1 MDLIK
6 TWLKIKIV
14 KLLKKEGKLSSKTI
28 DEINQIDIHDFSS
41 LVQEI
46 GKEETEYIS
55 ASEISKDLN
64 TKYIGKELFV
74 FNEVSSTNTLARFLS
89 MNGIADGSVIISEK
103 QTNARGRSG
112 KSWESPLGGVWLS
125 IVLNPHVDYAKL
137 PLITLAT
144 GVAVAKTLE
153 KIGVE
158 NPEIKWPNDIMIN
171 GKKVC
176 GILTEA
182 ITKLNTIENVIIGVG
197 IDANLDVEDFP
208 EELREGTTTLQNELG
223 RKGSE
228 NLLIKTFLEEFEEI
242 SELFDHEGYEEI
254 LKEWRKR
261 SYSIGKIVEVREP
274 FNKNY
279 DAYVLG
285 VSREGALIVEKID
298 GTLEKVISGECII
311 KN

>member
-1 MDLIK
+1 MRNEI
-6 TWLKIKIV
+6 I
-14 KLLKKEGKLSSKTI
+14 KLLKKEGKLSSETI
-28 DEINQIDIHDFSS
+28 DEIKKVDIDDFANI
-41 LVQEI
+41 VEEI
-46 GKEETEYIS
+46 GKEKTEYIN

-64 TKYIGKELFV
+64 TKYIGKNLYI
-74 FNEVSSTNTLARFLS
+74 FNEVSSTNTVARFLS
-89 MNGIADGSVIISEK
+89 MNGVENGSVIISEK
-103 QTNARGRSG
+103 QTDARGRSG

-125 IVLNPHVDYAKL
+125 IILTPNVDHSKL

-182 ITKLNTIENVIIGVG
+182 IAKFNTIENVIIGVG
-197 IDANLDVEDFP
+197 IDANLDINQFP
-208 EELREGTTTLQNELG
+208 EELKEGTTTLKNELG
-223 RKGSE
+223 RKGDE
-228 NLLIKTFLEEFEEI
+228 NLLIKEFLEEFERI
-242 SELFDHEGYEEI
+242 SELFNNEGYEEI

-261 SYSIGKIVEVREP
+261 SYTIGKIVEVRTP

-279 DAYVLG
+279 DGYVVG
-285 VSREGALIVEKID
+285 IGKEGALIVEKID

>member
-1 MDLIK
+1 MQNE
-6 TWLKIKIV
+6 IV
-14 KLLKKEGKLSSKTI
+14 NLLKKEKKFSDETI
-28 DEINQIDIHDFSS
+28 NEIKEVNLNDFAE
-41 LVQEI
+41 VVKEI
-46 GKEETEYIS
+46 GKQETDYIKS
-55 ASEISKDLN
+55 SEILKALN
-64 TKYIGKELFV
+64 NKYVVNNLYVFKEV
-74 FNEVSSTNTLARFLS
+74 ISTNTLAKFLS
-89 MNGIADGSVIISEK
+89 MNDVENGTVIISEK
-103 QTNARGRSG
+103 QTQAKGRSG
-112 KSWESPLGGVWLS
+112 KQWESPLGGVWMS
-125 IVLNPHVDYAKL
+125 IILNPNVDHSKL

-153 KIGVE
+153 SIGVE

-182 ITKLNTIENVIIGVG
+182 VAKFNTIENVIIGVG
-197 IDANLDVEDFP
+197 IDANLDVEQFP
-208 EELREGTTTLQNELG
+208 EELREGTTTLKKELG
-223 RKGSE
+223 RDGNE
-228 NLLIKTFLEEFEEI
+228 NLLIKTFLEEFEKI
-242 SELFDHEGYEEI
+242 SEQFSHEGYEDI

-274 FNKNY
+274 FNTYY

-285 VSREGALIVEKID
+285 LSKEGALVVEKID

>member
-1 MDLIK
+1 MQK
-6 TWLKIKIV
+6 EIV
-14 KLLKKEGKLSSKTI
+14 NLLKKENKLSNDTI
-28 DEINQIDIHDFSS
+28 SEIKDIDLSDFSNIVKE
-41 LVQEI
+41 L
-46 GKEETEYIS
+46 GKEDTEYIK
-55 ASEISKDLN
+55 ASEIAKDLN
-64 TKYIGKELFV
+64 TEYIGKNLYIYK
-74 FNEVSSTNTLARFLS
+74 EVSSTNTIAKFLS
-89 MNGIADGSVIISEK
+89 MNGVENGTVVISEK
-103 QTNARGRSG
+103 QTKAKGRSG

-125 IVLNPHVDYAKL
+125 IILNPNVDHSKI

-153 KIGVE
+153 NIGVE

-182 ITKLNTIENVIIGVG
+182 VAKFNTIESVIIGVG
-197 IDANLDVEDFP
+197 IDANLDVEQFP
-208 EELREGTTTLQNELG
+208 EDLQEGTTTLKEVLG
-223 RKGSE
+223 REGNE
-228 NLLIKTFLEEFEEI
+228 NSLIKTFLEEFEKI
-242 SELFDHEGYEEI
+242 SEQFIHEGYEDI

-274 FNKNY
+274 FNTDY
-279 DAYVLG
+279 DAYVIG
-285 VSREGALIVEKID
+285 IGKEGALVVEKID

>member
-1 MDLIK
+1 MKDEI
-6 TWLKIKIV
+6 I
-14 KLLKKEGKLSSKTI
+14 KLLKKEGKLSDEAI
-28 DEINQIDIHDFSS
+28 DEIQQVDIHDFAN
-41 LVQEI
+41 LVKEI
-46 GKEETEYIS
+46 GAQKTDYIK
-55 ASEISKDLN
+55 ASEISDNLN
-64 TKYIGKELFV
+64 TRYIGQSLYV
-74 FNEVSSTNTLARFLS
+74 FNEVSSTNTVAKFLS
-89 MNGIADGSVIISEK
+89 MHNIDDGTVIISEK
-103 QTNARGRSG
+103 QTKARGRSG
-112 KSWESPLGGVWLS
+112 KAWESPIGGVWLS
-125 IVLNPHVDYAKL
+125 IVLNPHVDHTKL

-182 ITKLNTIENVIIGVG
+182 VTKFNTIESVIIGVG
-197 IDANLDVEDFP
+197 IDANLDLNEFP
-208 EELREGTTTLQNELG
+208 EELKEGTTTLEKELG
-223 RKGSE
+223 RKGNE
-228 NLLIKTFLEEFEEI
+228 NLLIRTFLEEFEEI

-285 VSREGALIVEKID
+285 ISREGALVVEKID

>member
-1 MDLIK
+1 METEI
-6 TWLKIKIV
+6 IN
-14 KLLKKEGKLSSKTI
+14 LLKKENKLSDNTI
-28 DEINQIDIHDFSS
+28 EEIQNINIDDFSNI
-41 LVQEI
+41 VKEI
-46 GKEETEYIS
+46 GKQETDHINAE
-55 ASEISKDLN
+55 EISKDLN
-64 TKYIGKELFV
+64 TEYIGKNLYV
-74 FNEVSSTNTLARFLS
+74 FKEVNSTNTLARFLS
-89 MNGIADGSVIISEK
+89 MNDAEMGTVIISEK
-103 QTNARGRSG
+103 QTKAKGRSG

-125 IVLNPHVDYAKL
+125 IIINPSVDYSKI

-182 ITKLNTIENVIIGVG
+182 VTKLNTIENVIIGVG
-197 IDANLDVEDFP
+197 IDANLNVSDFP
-208 EELREGTTTLQNELG
+208 EELQEGTTTLKEELHKEGNEN
-223 RKGSE
+223 K
-228 NLLIKTFLEEFEEI
+228 LIQLFLEEFEKI
-242 SELFDHEGYEEI
+242 NELFNEKEYEVI

-274 FNKNY
+274 FNTYY

-285 VSREGALIVEKID
+285 ISKDGALIVEKID

>member
-1 MDLIK
+1 MQNE
-6 TWLKIKIV
+6 IV
-14 KLLKKEGKLSSKTI
+14 NLLKKEKKFSDETI
-28 DEINQIDIHDFSS
+28 NEIKEVNLNDFAE
-41 LVQEI
+41 VVKEI
-46 GKEETEYIS
+46 GKQDTDYIKS
-55 ASEISKDLN
+55 PEILKDLN
-64 TKYIGKELFV
+64 TKYVGKNLYV
-74 FNEVSSTNTLARFLS
+74 FKEVSSTNTLAKFLS
-89 MNGIADGSVIISEK
+89 MNDVENGTVIISEK
-103 QTNARGRSG
+103 QTQAKGRSG
-112 KSWESPLGGVWLS
+112 KQWESPLGGVWMS
-125 IVLNPHVDYAKL
+125 IILNPNVDHSKL

-153 KIGVE
+153 SIGVE

-182 ITKLNTIENVIIGVG
+182 VAKFNTIENVIIGVG
-197 IDANLDVEDFP
+197 IDANLDVEQFP
-208 EELREGTTTLQNELG
+208 EELREGTTTLKKELG
-223 RKGSE
+223 RDGNE
-228 NLLIKTFLEEFEEI
+228 NLLIKTFLEEFEKI
-242 SELFDHEGYEEI
+242 SEQFSHEGYEDI

-274 FNKNY
+274 FNTYY

-285 VSREGALIVEKID
+285 LSKEGALVVEKID

>member
-1 MDLIK
+1 MQK
-6 TWLKIKIV
+6 EIV
-14 KLLKKEGKLSSKTI
+14 NLLKKENKLSNDTI
-28 DEINQIDIHDFSS
+28 SEIKDIDLSDFSNIVKE
-41 LVQEI
+41 L
-46 GKEETEYIS
+46 GKEDTEYIK
-55 ASEISKDLN
+55 ASEIAKDLN
-64 TKYIGKELFV
+64 TEYIGKNLYIYK
-74 FNEVSSTNTLARFLS
+74 EVSSTNTIAKFLS
-89 MNGIADGSVIISEK
+89 MNGVENGTVVISEK
-103 QTNARGRSG
+103 QTKAKGRSG

-125 IVLNPHVDYAKL
+125 IILNPNVDHSKI

-153 KIGVE
+153 NIGVE

-182 ITKLNTIENVIIGVG
+182 VAKFNTIESVIIGVG
-197 IDANLDVEDFP
+197 IDANLDVEQFP
-208 EELREGTTTLQNELG
+208 EDLQEGTTTLKEVLG
-223 RKGSE
+223 REGNE
-228 NLLIKTFLEEFEEI
+228 NSLIKTFLEEFEKI
-242 SELFDHEGYEEI
+242 SEQFIHEGYEDI

-274 FNKNY
+274 FNTYY
-279 DAYVLG
+279 DAYVIG
-285 VSREGALIVEKID
+285 IGKEGALVVEKSD

>member
-1 MDLIK
+1 MRDE
-6 TWLKIKIV
+6 IV
-14 KLLKKEGKLSSKTI
+14 NLLKKENKLSDETIKEIKTI
-28 DEINQIDIHDFSS
+28 DINDFSNI
-41 LVQEI
+41 VKEI
-46 GKEETEYIS
+46 GKEETNHIKE
-55 ASEISKDLN
+55 SEISKELE
-64 TKYIGKELFV
+64 TEYIGKNIFI
-74 FNEVSSTNTLARFLS
+74 FNEVASTNTVAKFLS
-89 MNGIADGSVIISEK
+89 MNDIEHGTVIISEK
-103 QTNARGRSG
+103 QTQAKGRSG

-125 IVLNPHVDYAKL
+125 IVLSPNVDYSKL

-153 KIGVE
+153 KVGVE

-182 ITKLNTIENVIIGVG
+182 VTKFNTIENIIVGVG

-208 EELREGTTTLQNELG
+208 EELQIGTTTLKEELG
-223 RKGSE
+223 KKGDE
-228 NLLIKTFLEEFEEI
+228 NLLIKLFLEEFEKI
-242 SELFDHEGYEEI
+242 SELFKEQEYELI

-261 SYSIGKIVEVREP
+261 SYTIGKIVEVREP
-274 FNKNY
+274 FNTYY

-285 VSREGALIVEKID
+285 IGKEGALIVEKID

>member
-1 MDLIK
+1 MREEIINLLEKENKISEDTISEIK
-6 TWLKIKIV
+6 NIEIDNFSNIV
-14 KLLKKEGKLSSKTI
+14 KELG
-28 DEINQIDIHDFSS
+28 Q
-41 LVQEI
+41 
-46 GKEETEYIS
+46 EETEHIKK
-55 ASEISKDLN
+55 SEILKDLN
-64 TKYIGKELFV
+64 TKYVGKELYV
-74 FNEVSSTNTLARFLS
+74 YREVSSTNTVAKFLS
-89 MNGIADGSVIISEK
+89 MNNVENGTVVISEK
-103 QTNARGRSG
+103 QTKAKGRSG

-125 IVLNPHVDYAKL
+125 IILKPNVEQSKF

-182 ITKLNTIENVIIGVG
+182 VAKFNTVENVIIGVG
-197 IDANLDVEDFP
+197 IDANLDVSQLP
-208 EELREGTTTLQNELG
+208 KELQSGTTTLKDELKREG
-223 RKGSE
+223 NE
-228 NLLIKTFLEEFEEI
+228 NLLIKIFLQEFEKI
-242 SELFDHEGYEEI
+242 SELFNHEGYETI

-274 FNKNY
+274 FNTYY
-279 DAYVLG
+279 DGYVVG
-285 VSREGALIVEKID
+285 IGKEGALIVEKID
-298 GTLEKVISGECII
+298 GTLKKVISGECII